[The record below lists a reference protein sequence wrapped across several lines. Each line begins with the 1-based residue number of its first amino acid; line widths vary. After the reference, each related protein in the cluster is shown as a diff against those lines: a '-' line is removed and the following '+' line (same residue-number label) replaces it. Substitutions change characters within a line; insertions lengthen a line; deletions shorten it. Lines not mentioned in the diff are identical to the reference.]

1 LSIFPESEIEINFA
15 YKNTLFQNYLDHA
28 EAYVNRTK
36 VKDPNTK
43 EELEPDQ
50 KLLRSIEEQIG
61 ITVSAAEGFRQDVS
75 SYMFSLLRRS
85 DKVDYKS
92 YAPLREAIEKKLMT
106 SVRDLSR
113 IVTKTKTRDKEQSE
127 KYELMI
133 KTMMDK
139 NGYCPHCCEVVLRYA
154 ANNLWKD

>member
-1 LSIFPESEIEINFA
+1 
-15 YKNTLFQNYLDHA
+15 
-28 EAYVNRTK
+28 
-36 VKDPNTK
+36 
-43 EELEPDQ
+43 
-50 KLLRSIEEQIG
+50 
-61 ITVSAAEGFRQDVS
+61 
-75 SYMFSLLRRS
+75 M
-85 DKVDYKS
+85 DYKS

-113 IVTKTKTRDKEQSE
+113 IVTKTKTRDKDQSE

-133 KTMMDK
+133 KTMIEQ